1 MLQNALILV
10 VSLVCS
16 LGFGRIR
23 ANRSDQRTL
32 QSQCSVRDG
41 NVNVIAMLKWRGA
54 PGCSLGAQ
62 YRVGDRGIFLIHSV
76 NGTNLC
82 ADPSAGTAEC
92 DILVPVVIQC
102 LHSRH

>member
-1 MLQNALILV
+1 MNAAKRFDSGGEFSMLSWV
-10 VSLVCS
+10 W
-16 LGFGRIR
+16 
-23 ANRSDQRTL
+23 ANQGESIGSAHLAITVFSSRWERE
-32 QSQCSVRDG
+32 CCRY
-41 NVNVIAMLKWRGA
+41 AEMAW
-54 PGCSLGAQ
+54 CSLGAQ
-62 YRVGDRGIFLIHSV
+62 YRVDDRGIFLIHSV